1 MSQSNRNSLPV
12 PYSQRVIGAQK
23 PQVPV
28 LQNLHSLPNLP
39 QPMVKPI
46 HQRPSNLE
54 RMPKLSYQHAK
65 RAWEIYNAK
74 KNNRK

>member
-1 MSQSNRNSLPV
+1 MSQNGHNSLPV

-54 RMPKLSYQHAK
+54 RMPKMSPQQSK

-74 KNNRK
+74 KNIRK